1 MDDPA
6 LLPGGVDRKTLLDL
20 ALART
25 WRAQKWAHEAAR
37 RAAELER
44 RLEALEAR
52 TMAKAALPGQALE
65 DRLSRLEKRV
75 AALARALKEVQGGL
89 EALEGRV
96 EEVLRGLEARAEADR
111 ALRVARARAEV
122 DELAPRVFAARGGDA
137 DVLVMAD
144 HLRAR
149 LAQGDLEA
157 ALPVLEAWRREGEGG
172 RV

>member
-1 MDDPA
+1 MNADRLMEKVRARLEWA
-6 LLPGGVDRKTLLDL
+6 LYKDVLDEVFRALKKADR
-20 ALART
+20 
-25 WRAQKWAHEAAR
+25 
-37 RAAELER
+37 LEE
-44 RLEALEAR
+44 RLEAVEAR

-65 DRLSRLEKRV
+65 DRLTRLEKRV

-96 EEVLRGLEARAEADR
+96 EEALRGLEARAEGER
-111 ALRVARARAEV
+111 AVRIARARAEL
-122 DELAPRVFAARGGDA
+122 DELAPRVFAARGGDV

-157 ALPVLEAWRREGEGG
+157 ALPVLEAWRREVEG
-172 RV
+172 V

>member
-1 MDDPA
+1 MNAGQLMEKVRARFEWTLYKDVLDEVFRA
-6 LLPGGVDRKTLLDL
+6 LKKADR
-20 ALART
+20 
-25 WRAQKWAHEAAR
+25 
-37 RAAELER
+37 LEE
-44 RLEALEAR
+44 RLEAVEAR
-52 TMAKAALPGQALE
+52 TLAKAALPGQALE
-65 DRLSRLEKRV
+65 DRLARLEQRV
-75 AALARALKEVQGGL
+75 EALGRALKGVREAV

-96 EEVLRGLEARAEADR
+96 EEVLRGLEARAEGER
-111 ALRVARARAEV
+111 AVRIARARAEV

-157 ALPVLEAWRREGEGG
+157 ALPVLEAWRREVEGG

>member
-1 MDDPA
+1 MNADRLMEKIRARFEWTLYRDVLDEVFRA
-6 LLPGGVDRKTLLDL
+6 LKKADR
-20 ALART
+20 
-25 WRAQKWAHEAAR
+25 
-37 RAAELER
+37 LEK
-44 RLEALEAR
+44 RLEAVEAR
-52 TMAKAALPGQALE
+52 TMAKAALPGQVLE
-65 DRLSRLEKRV
+65 DRLTRLEKRV

-96 EEVLRGLEARAEADR
+96 EEALGSLEARAEKER
-111 ALRVARARAEV
+111 ALQIARAGAEL

-157 ALPVLEAWRREGEGG
+157 ALPVLEAWRREVE
-172 RV
+172 R

>member
-20 ALART
+20 ALDRT

-52 TMAKAALPGQALE
+52 TLAKAALPGQALE
-65 DRLSRLEKRV
+65 ARLTRLEKRV
-75 AALARALKEVQGGL
+75 EALGRALKGVREAV

-96 EEVLRGLEARAEADR
+96 EEALRGLEARAEEDR
-111 ALRVARARAEV
+111 ALQIARARAEV

-149 LAQGDLEA
+149 LAQGDLEGV
-157 ALPVLEAWRREGEGG
+157 LPVLEAWRREVAYA
-172 RV
+172 R